1 MAADLPHRGAQSR
14 QLLRCL
20 GRADPEMFAGFAI
33 RVCLP
38 RNAGTLLDAISIV
51 EDYAVRARNL
61 RGLRGCPQI
70 ESSFGGLRPVL
81 CDGAVGIERRAETA
95 VGKLQLAQREIEYAA
110 RNVGVETIV
119 RDLIGLAK
127 TTASCA

>member
-14 QLLRCL
+14 QLLRYL
-20 GRADPEMFAGFAI
+20 RRADPEMVTGFAI
-33 RVCLP
+33 RACLP

-51 EDYAVRARNL
+51 EDYAFRSQNF
-61 RGLRGCPQI
+61 RGFSGCPQI
-70 ESSFGGLRPVL
+70 ESSFRGFRPAR